1 MKSVSWMLLMAA
13 TGREAPARGTGAHA
27 AAQLIRRRDGALLL
41 APIDARLAQAA
52 RRRAPAI
59 Y

>member
-1 MKSVSWMLLMAA
+1 MLLMAA